1 MALSWNEIKS
11 RAIEFQNNWQDTL
24 RENSETQSF
33 YNDFFEVFGISRRRV
48 ATFEEPVRKLGE
60 KKGRIDL
67 FWKGTLLVEQKSRG
81 KDLQEA
87 YSQALDYFPNLKEEE
102 LPKYV
107 LVSDFNEFELYDLD
121 TNETHKFQLKD
132 LHKNIHL
139 FAFIAGYKKKSY
151 KDTETVSIEAS
162 ELMGELYDCLKN
174 AGYQQHDLELFLVR
188 ILFCLFADD
197 TGIFE
202 KSIFHYL
209 LEEKTKE
216 DGSDIGMLLA
226 QLFQVLNTDIQNR
239 QYTLDQDLAQF
250 PYVNGNLF
258 ERTIMI
264 PSFDSKMRGKL
275 IKCCY
280 FDWSNISPAIFGSL
294 FQSVAD
300 KEKRRSLGEHY
311 TTEKNILKTISPLFL
326 DDLHEEFNKIKH
338 DKRKL
343 KEFHNK
349 LSNLTFLDPACGCGN
364 FLIIAYREI
373 RRLEIE
379 ILKILYLD
387 QRVLNINELS
397 KIDVDK
403 FYGIEIEE
411 FPAKIAEV
419 ALWLMDHQMNLELS
433 EAFGLYFARIPL
445 KKSAKIVVT
454 NALTTDWFSIIKP
467 ENLSYIFGNP
477 PFIGARMKSKEQAQ
491 DMQAVFED
499 VKGYGDL
506 DYVSSWY
513 IEASKYI
520 QNTNIKCAFVSTNSI
535 TQGMQVGILWN
546 ELFNNYNIKI
556 HFAHRTF
563 LWDSEARGKAHVHC
577 VIIGFA
583 NFDIKNKR
591 LFDYENI
598 KGDPH
603 ESIVKNINAYLVDA
617 SDVAISP
624 RSTPICDVPKIS
636 TGNKPIDD
644 GNYLFSKDEM
654 NNFIEK
660 EPASKKYFYRW
671 IGAQDLIKKTDRF
684 VLLVNK
690 MLPNEISK
698 MPLVKERIEN
708 VRLFRLKSLSK
719 PTQDIAKYPTKFHIE
734 IFPEKEYLAIPVT
747 SSERRKYIPIAY
759 LPPEHIPSVDIR
771 IIRNASLYHF
781 GLLTSLMHMIWTKY
795 ICGRL
800 KSDYRYSKDVVYN
813 NFPFPKDVSDK
824 DKKQVEQKAQNVL
837 DTRAKYKDSSLADL
851 YNPETMPPDLTKA
864 HNELDKA
871 VDLCYGKQNFKTEAE
886 RMSFLFNLYTEYT
899 SPLLKEEKSKRKKS
913 I

>member
-33 YNDFFEVFGISRRRV
+33 YNDFFEVFGVSRKRL
-48 ATFEEPVRKLGE
+48 ATFEEPVKKLGE

-87 YSQALDYFPNLKEEE
+87 YSQALDYFPNLKKEEE
-102 LPKYV
+102 PKYI
-107 LVSDFNEFELYDLD
+107 LVSDFNDFELHDLEN
-121 TNETHKFQLKD
+121 NEIHKFQLKD

-258 ERTIMI
+258 EKTIMI

-899 SPLLKEEKSKRKKS
+899 SPLLKEEKSKRKK
-913 I
+913 